1 MSHRISWGVF
11 VCVLCVLLPFHPANG
26 QEKGNEPPPARVVV
40 ADVKG
45 GEVSPTAEFI
55 GTIYYSETSEV
66 SAEVNGKVD
75 QVRFQEGQR
84 VKRGDTLVVLSAD
97 LLEKTIE
104 STRAS
109 HGQVLADLENARL
122 DFERIDYLYKA
133 ESIAGQAYD
142 ESRFRVLGLEKKAE
156 SLKAELGRLELEHE
170 KKQVRSPFDGVI
182 ISKHVERGE
191 WLSPGAKVAK
201 VAADAVVDVIVDV
214 PERIIPFVRAGRPA
228 SVEVGGRAH
237 RGKILTVI
245 PEGNVATRT
254 FPVKLRLSNDG
265 TLFEGMEARV
275 MLPSGARKPAFLVPR
290 DALLNVLGKYVIYVV
305 AESRAK
311 MVPVEVVGFEGL
323 TAGIAAEGI
332 QEGMK
337 VVTKGN
343 ERLREGQALM
353 VE

>member
-1 MSHRISWGVF
+1 M
-11 VCVLCVLLPFHPANG
+11 
-26 QEKGNEPPPARVVV
+26 
-40 ADVKG
+40 
-45 GEVSPTAEFI
+45 
-55 GTIYYSETSEV
+55 
-66 SAEVNGKVD
+66 
-75 QVRFQEGQR
+75 
-84 VKRGDTLVVLSAD
+84 VVLSAD

>member
-156 SLKAELGRLELEHE
+156 SLNAELGRLELELE
-170 KKQVRSPFDGVI
+170 KKQEI
-182 ISKHVERGE
+182 
-191 WLSPGAKVAK
+191 
-201 VAADAVVDVIVDV
+201 
-214 PERIIPFVRAGRPA
+214 
-228 SVEVGGRAH
+228 GRAH
-237 RGKILTVI
+237 V
-245 PEGNVATRT
+245 
-254 FPVKLRLSNDG
+254 
-265 TLFEGMEARV
+265 
-275 MLPSGARKPAFLVPR
+275 
-290 DALLNVLGKYVIYVV
+290 
-305 AESRAK
+305 
-311 MVPVEVVGFEGL
+311 
-323 TAGIAAEGI
+323 
-332 QEGMK
+332 
-337 VVTKGN
+337 
-343 ERLREGQALM
+343 
-353 VE
+353 